1 MAVTRPSH
9 DGIPRTGGP
18 SERNE
23 MAILLIENEDGPTT
37 VVPRRLGAARAHPA
51 GGAEHRVVEP

>member
-1 MAVTRPSH
+1 
-9 DGIPRTGGP
+9 
-18 SERNE
+18 